1 METSKAAFAR
11 RLRAAMRQAGHEPRP
26 AVLERKIFELFLRLP
41 VPQRKVAHEV
51 IVALAK
57 ANAILPVE
65 RGG

>member
-11 RLRAAMRQAGHEPRP
+11 RLRAAMRKAGHEPRP
-26 AVLERKIFELFLRLP
+26 AVLERKMFLRLP

-57 ANAILPVE
+57 ANAILPV
-65 RGG
+65 GA